1 MANTI
6 KIKRSNVPGK
16 NPENT
21 NLEFGELA
29 VNTHDGRMFFK
40 RDPGTGEMVVSM
52 GSTEVSNVL
61 YVAKSGHDTYNN
73 GRSLTQPFLTI
84 KTALAAATAGT
95 TVFIKSGDYTESNPV
110 TIPAG
115 VALVGDSLRTVTV
128 RPANTSSDIFYV
140 NNACYATGMTF
151 RGHTNGAAAF
161 SFNPDGSAGL
171 IFTSPYIQNCSSI
184 TSSGKGIFIDG
195 SKVGG
200 VKSMVLDSYTQF
212 NSGGMGVH
220 IVNGGYSQLVSIFT
234 ICCDVGI
241 LCESGGSCSVTNSN
255 TSFGT
260 YGLKASGTSA
270 VLYSGTVNGANQIG
284 KTIVIDGLS
293 IRPKINDVVSFDDG
307 VTFYT
312 IDASTELSGTISTL
326 TLLEDVLTPLP
337 DNTIANFYQRSLI
350 SASGHTFEYVGSG
363 NNLAV
368 ALPQNGGIPIQEY
381 EVVEDTGGKVFFTS
395 TDQKGDFRIGGDLL
409 ISRSDGTITGTTF
422 DKSLFA
428 VLTPYILAIEG

>member
-6 KIKRSNVPGK
+6 KIKRSNVSGK
-16 NPENT
+16 VPET
-21 NLEFGELA
+21 TSLDFGELA
-29 VNTHDGRMFFK
+29 INTHDGRMFFK
-40 RDPGTGEMVVSM
+40 KDPGTGEMVISL

-61 YVAKSGHDTYNN
+61 YVAKSGHDTNNN

-84 KTALAAATAGT
+84 KAALAAAAAGT
-95 TVFIKSGDYTESNPV
+95 TVFVKSGDYTEANPI

-115 VALVGDSLRTVTV
+115 VAVVGDSLRTVTV
-128 RPANTSSDIFYV
+128 RPANTSSHIFYV
-140 NNACYATGMTF
+140 NNGSYATGMTY
-151 RGHTNGAAAF
+151 RGHVNGAAAF
-161 SFNPDGSAGL
+161 AFNPDGSAGT
-171 IFTSPYIQNCSSI
+171 ITTSPYIQNCSSI
-184 TSSGKGIFIDG
+184 TTTGKGIFIDG

-200 VKSMVLDSYTQF
+200 VKSMVSDSYTQF

-220 IVNGGYSQLVSIFT
+220 LTNGGYAQLVSIFT

-241 LCESGGSCSVTNSN
+241 LCENGASCSVTNSN

-260 YGLKASGTSA
+260 YGLKSTGTSSA
-270 VLYSGTVNGANQIG
+270 LYTGTTNGVNQIG
-284 KTIVIDGLS
+284 DTIVIDGLS
-293 IRPKINDVVSFDDG
+293 IRPRVNDAVSFDSG
-307 VTFYT
+307 TTFYT
-312 IDASTELSGTISTL
+312 VDSATELVGGSSTV
-326 TLLEDVLTPLP
+326 TLLEEVTSPLA
-337 DNTIANFYQRSLI
+337 DNTPTNFYQRSLI

-363 NNLAV
+363 NNLAT
-368 ALPQNGGIPIQEY
+368 ALPQNGGIPVQEN

-409 ISRSDGTITGTTF
+409 ISRTDGTITGTTF

>member
-6 KIKRSNVPGK
+6 KIKRSAVPGK
-16 NPENT
+16 SPT
-21 NLEFGELA
+21 VSDLELGELA
-29 VNTHDGRMFFK
+29 INTHDGRMYFK
-40 RDPGTGEMVVSM
+40 RDPGTGEMVIAM
-52 GSTEVSNVL
+52 GSAEVSNVL
-61 YVAKSGHDTYNN
+61 YVAKSGNDTNNN
-73 GRSLTQPFLTI
+73 GKSLIQPFLTI
-84 KTALAAATAGT
+84 KAALAAATSGT
-95 TVFIKSGDYTESNPV
+95 TVFVKSGDYTEDNPI

-115 VALVGDSLRTVTV
+115 VAVVGDSLRTVTV
-128 RPANTSSDIFYV
+128 RPANTSSHIFYV
-140 NNACYATGMTF
+140 NNGSYATGMTF
-151 RGHTNGAAAF
+151 RGHINGASAF
-161 SFNPDGSAGL
+161 AFNPDSSAGT
-171 IFTSPYIQNCSSI
+171 ITTSPYIQNCSSI
-184 TSSGKGIFIDG
+184 TTTGKGIFIDG

-212 NSGGMGVH
+212 NQGGMGVH
-220 IVNGGYSQLVSIFT
+220 ITNGGYAQLVSIFT

-241 LCESGGSCSVTNSN
+241 LCENGASCSITNSN

-260 YGLKASGTSA
+260 YGLKASGTSS
-270 VLYSGTVNGANQIG
+270 VLYTGATNGIDQTGN
-284 KTIVIDGLS
+284 TIVIDGLS
-293 IRPKINDVVSFDDG
+293 TRPKVNDVVSFDSG

-312 IDASTELSGTISTL
+312 IDSATELSSGSSTV
-326 TLLEDVLTPLP
+326 TLLEEVTAPLA
-337 DNTIANFYQRSLI
+337 DNTTANFYQRSLI

-363 NNLAV
+363 NSLFT
-368 ALPQNGGIPIQEY
+368 ALPQAGGIPIQEN

>member
-16 NPENT
+16 NPETT

-29 VNTHDGRMFFK
+29 INTHDGRMFFK
-40 RDPGTGEMVVSM
+40 KDPGTGEMVIAM
-52 GSTEVSNVL
+52 GPTEVPNVL
-61 YVAKSGHDTYNN
+61 YVAKSGNDTNNN

-84 KTALAAATAGT
+84 KAALAVASSGT
-95 TVFIKSGDYTESNPV
+95 TVFVKSGDYTEDNPI

-115 VALVGDSLRTVTV
+115 VAVVGDSLRTVTV
-128 RPANTSSDIFYV
+128 RPANTSSHIFYV
-140 NNACYATGMTF
+140 NNGSYATGMTF
-151 RGHTNGAAAF
+151 RGHINGASAF
-161 SFNPDGSAGL
+161 AFNPDGSAGA

-184 TSSGKGIFIDG
+184 TTSGKGIFIDG
-195 SKVGG
+195 SKVSG

-220 IVNGGYSQLVSIFT
+220 IINSGYAQLVSIFT

-241 LCESGGSCSVTNSN
+241 LCESGASCSITNSN

-260 YGLKASGTSA
+260 YGLKASGTSSI
-270 VLYSGTVNGANQIG
+270 LYTGATNGTNQIG
-284 KTIVIDGLS
+284 KEIIIDGLS
-293 IRPKINDVVSFDDG
+293 VRPKINDVVSFDNG
-307 VTFYT
+307 ATFYT
-312 IDASTELSGTISTL
+312 IDASTELSGGNSTI
-326 TLLEDVLTPLP
+326 TLLEDVLDPIA
-337 DNTIANFYQRSLI
+337 DNTVANFYQRSLI

-363 NNLAV
+363 NNLAT
-368 ALPQNGGIPIQEY
+368 ALPQNGGIPIQEN